1 MMEQVYCL
9 NKFILKTTVV
19 QVLSFQIRLPS
30 MESERPEKRLK
41 VEAGVEKDTGKTGVE
56 KDEEILRLKNRVKE
70 LENLVQEE
78 KSKNGENKNKVIFLF
93 PGNINLVLSC
103 IDRVAMNCG
112 TS

>member
-1 MMEQVYCL
+1 MDSLGWELFVVVHFSIIGLLKQSFVYGSHQPI
-9 NKFILKTTVV
+9 NNNR
-19 QVLSFQIRLPS
+19 LS
-30 MESERPEKRLK
+30 
-41 VEAGVEKDTGKTGVE
+41 V
-56 KDEEILRLKNRVKE
+56 LKNRVKE

-78 KSKNGENKNKVIFLF
+78 KSKNGENKNKVNFLF

>member
-70 LENLVQEE
+70 LENLVEEE
-78 KSKNGENKNKVIFLF
+78 KCKNGENKNKVNFLSS
-93 PGNINLVLSC
+93 GI
-103 IDRVAMNCG
+103 
-112 TS
+112 